1 MINRDRDIS
10 NVCVCVRER
19 ERERKREREIVFI
32 YVCVK
37 ERESEKEDVSFS
49 NLVLSG
55 SFITLKLKANSFKN
69 INCQSFLLVLTKQ
82 KKSFYKILGTLRTLV

>member
-1 MINRDRDIS
+1 M
-10 NVCVCVRER
+10 CVSKRER
-19 ERERKREREIVFI
+19 EREK
-32 YVCVK
+32 
-37 ERESEKEDVSFS
+37 KEDVSLS

-82 KKSFYKILGTLRTLV
+82 KKSFLQNTWDTENFSLGMILSVKK